1 MGLGVGFGGVK
12 ERLKQEWQDRAKP
25 FVITAMRRAN
35 YVAVRRM
42 WPGSR
47 AAVGVVFCVG
57 GLFGILPILGFW
69 MLPVGVLFI
78 ATEVPAF
85 RPPMLHWLVR
95 QKLEIRRYQND
106 HDER

>member
-1 MGLGVGFGGVK
+1 LGVGFTGVK
-12 ERLKQEWQDRAKP
+12 KRLKREWHSRAKP

-35 YVAVRRM
+35 YVAVKRM

-47 AAVGVVFCVG
+47 AAVGVVFCAG
-57 GLFGILPILGFW
+57 GVLGFLPILGFW

-78 ATEVPAF
+78 ATEVPSL
-85 RPPMLHWLVR
+85 RPPMLQWLVR
-95 QKLEIRRYQND
+95 QKREIRRYKHD